1 MRQDKLTN
9 QGDKGKCFQL
19 EEGILMP
26 LAARLS
32 IDRNMGKTEGKRTFR
47 AFASVGR
54 LHITSIAAL
63 GTFTFGWLFMGKYP
77 WFLAGVCALDWYFVN
92 LFNRIVD
99 LKEDEANEIRGTD
112 FVVRHRRG
120 LLGLCFA
127 LLVVSL
133 LVVYFINPAITPLR
147 ITCHVMGLFYNW
159 PLLPGGRRLKQ
170 QYFWKNT
177 TSAVG
182 FLFTVLGY
190 PLATLTWE
198 KGLHHFPPG
207 ITWVTV
213 VFSALFLFL
222 FVLSYEVIYDLRD
235 VQGDKLAR
243 IRTYPVVHGE
253 GAAIHI
259 VDGLLLSSM
268 LVLSVGYITGFV
280 PWRICIMA
288 AAPIIQYAVYKR
300 ALRRGIS
307 AKDCILLTWI
317 GAALF
322 IIYHLWVLADL
333 PGAGL

>member
-1 MRQDKLTN
+1 MTW
-9 QGDKGKCFQL
+9 
-19 EEGILMP
+19 
-26 LAARLS
+26 AARLAVDPETGQLGRKGS
-32 IDRNMGKTEGKRTFR
+32 LR

-54 LHITSIAAL
+54 LHITFIAAL
-63 GTFTFGWLFMGKYP
+63 GTFTFGWLFMGEYP
-77 WFLAGVCALDWYFVN
+77 WFLTGVCALDWYFVN

-99 LKEDEANEIRGTD
+99 IKEDEANEIRGTN
-112 FVVRHRRG
+112 FVVRHRRL

-127 LLVVSL
+127 LLLVSL
-133 LVVYFINPAITPLR
+133 VVVHLLNPAITPLR
-147 ITCHVMGLFYNW
+147 VTCHLMGLFYNW
-159 PLLPGGRRLKQ
+159 PLLPGGRRLKH

-182 FLFTVLGY
+182 FLFTILGY
-190 PLATLTWE
+190 PLATLAWE

-213 VFSALFLFL
+213 LFSALFLLL

-235 VQGDKLAR
+235 VQGDKLAG

-253 GAAIHI
+253 RTAINI
-259 VDGLLLSSM
+259 VNGLLFSSM
-268 LVLSVGYITGFV
+268 VVLAIGYVSGFV
-280 PWRICIMA
+280 PWRIFIMA
-288 AAPIIQYAVYKR
+288 AAPAIQYVVYKR

-307 AKDCILLTWI
+307 AKDCIVFTWI

>member
-1 MRQDKLTN
+1 LTN
-9 QGDKGKCFQL
+9 QGDKGKHFHL
-19 EEGILMP
+19 EGEILMTW
-26 LAARLS
+26 AARLPV
-32 IDRNMGKTEGKRTFR
+32 DREVGRVEGKRALR

-54 LHITSIAAL
+54 LHITFIAAL

-112 FVVRHRRG
+112 FVVRHRRL
-120 LLGLCFA
+120 LLGLCFGL
-127 LLVVSL
+127 LLVSL
-133 LVVYFINPAITPLR
+133 VLVHLLNPAITPLR
-147 ITCHVMGLFYNW
+147 VTCHVMGLFYNW

-170 QYFWKNT
+170 QYFWKNN
-177 TSAVG
+177 TSAIG

-190 PLATLTWE
+190 PLATLAWE

-207 ITWVTV
+207 ISWVTV
-213 VFSALFLFL
+213 LFSALFLLF

-235 VQGDKLAR
+235 VQGDKLAG

-253 GAAIHI
+253 RMAIHI
-259 VDGLLLSSM
+259 VDGLLISSVV
-268 LVLSVGYITGFV
+268 VLSVGYVSGFV
-280 PWRICIMA
+280 PWRIFIMA
-288 AAPIIQYAVYKR
+288 AAPVIQYVVYKR
-300 ALRRGIS
+300 ALHRGIS
-307 AKDCILLTWI
+307 AKDCIALTWI

>member
-1 MRQDKLTN
+1 MLH
-9 QGDKGKCFQL
+9 L
-19 EEGILMP
+19 EEKIRMT
-26 LAARLS
+26 LAARLPV
-32 IDRNMGKTEGKRTFR
+32 DREMGHMVGKRALR

-54 LHITSIAAL
+54 LHITFIAAL
-63 GTFTFGWLFMGKYP
+63 GTFTFGWLFMGEYP
-77 WFLAGVCALDWYFVN
+77 WFLTGVCALDWYFVN

-99 LKEDEANEIRGTD
+99 LKEDEANEIRGTEI
-112 FVVRHRRG
+112 VVRHRRL
-120 LLGLCFA
+120 LLGFCFA
-127 LLVVSL
+127 LLLISFVA
-133 LVVYFINPAITPLR
+133 VYFMNPAITPLR
-147 ITCHVMGLFYNW
+147 ITCHLMGLFYNW

-190 PLATLTWE
+190 PLATLAWQ
-198 KGLHHFPPG
+198 KGLHHFPTG
-207 ITWVTV
+207 ISWVTV
-213 VFSALFLFL
+213 IFSALFLFL

-235 VQGDKLAR
+235 MQGDKLAG

-253 GAAIHI
+253 RTAIHI
-259 VDGLLLSSM
+259 VDGLLFSS
-268 LVLSVGYITGFV
+268 LVILALGYVSGFV
-280 PWRICIMA
+280 PWRIFIMA
-288 AAPIIQYAVYKR
+288 AAPVIQYVVYKR

-307 AKDCILLTWI
+307 AMDCIVLTWI

>member
-1 MRQDKLTN
+1 MT
-9 QGDKGKCFQL
+9 
-19 EEGILMP
+19 
-26 LAARLS
+26 LAARLPV
-32 IDRNMGKTEGKRTFR
+32 DPEMGQMQRKGSLR

-54 LHITSIAAL
+54 LHITFIAAL

-77 WFLAGVCALDWYFVN
+77 WFLTGVCALDWYFVN

-99 LKEDEANEIRGTD
+99 LKEDEVNEIRGTD
-112 FVVRHRRG
+112 FVVRHRRF

-127 LLVVSL
+127 LLLVSFVVVHL
-133 LVVYFINPAITPLR
+133 LNPAITPLR
-147 ITCHVMGLFYNW
+147 VTCHLMGLFYNW
-159 PLLPGGRRLKQ
+159 PLLPGRRRLKQ

-177 TSAVG
+177 TSALG

-190 PLATLTWE
+190 PLATLAWE
-198 KGLHHFPPG
+198 KGLQHFPPG

-235 VQGDKLAR
+235 VQGDTLAG

-253 GAAIHI
+253 RTAIHM
-259 VDGLLLSSM
+259 VDGLLFSSMVVLAVGYLSS
-268 LVLSVGYITGFV
+268 FV
-280 PWRICIMA
+280 PWRIFIMA
-288 AAPIIQYAVYKR
+288 AAPVIQYVAYKR

-307 AKDCILLTWI
+307 AKDCIVLTWI
-317 GAALF
+317 GAVLF

-333 PGAGL
+333 PGARL